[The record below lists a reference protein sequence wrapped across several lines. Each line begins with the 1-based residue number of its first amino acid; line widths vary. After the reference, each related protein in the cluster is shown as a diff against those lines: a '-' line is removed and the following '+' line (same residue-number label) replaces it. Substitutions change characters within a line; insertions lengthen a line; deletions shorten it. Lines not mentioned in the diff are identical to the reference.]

1 MKLII
6 DIPEDEVN
14 ECKMQV
20 DMIKQEGFLIESL
33 NTALKIHVANG
44 IPLPKGHGR
53 LIDEEEI
60 LRELGSY
67 HIGGLDA
74 IKNYN
79 GENTWADG
87 LHTAWVVIDDAETII
102 EADKEYKA
110 EVITRG
116 NCMLCGKELTEG
128 LFLCKECGDKAKKE
142 SEDHE

>member
-1 MKLII
+1 MKIVI
-6 DIPEDEVN
+6 DIPKKAYEN
-14 ECKMQV
+14 
-20 DMIKQEGFLIESL
+20 IKAEKEIDWLGVEYILDCI
-33 NTALKIHVANG
+33 KNG
-44 IPLPKGHGR
+44 TPLPKNHGR

-102 EADKEYKA
+102 EA
-110 EVITRG
+110 
-116 NCMLCGKELTEG
+116 
-128 LFLCKECGDKAKKE
+128 E
-142 SEDHE
+142 S